1 MLRTKP
7 GAKTAIVVSDMS
19 ARDVYLVVMIR
30 GARTAAAAVEEYS
43 SLILTATGARAHTV
57 TRRNTVADQ
66 AGMNLGVT
74 LTDPEEASTIPTTL
88 FGIVGTAMKTT

>member
-1 MLRTKP
+1 MTESRRRF
-7 GAKTAIVVSDMS
+7 DQ
-19 ARDVYLVVMIR
+19 ARLAFAEDQAWR
-30 GARTAAAAVEEYS
+30 EDRDRR
-43 SLILTATGARAHTV
+43 ARAHTV